1 MNWSRCNAGRKDA
14 TFNPSK
20 HAICEILL
28 TPDHLDGEA
37 RIGDIDSQHIGF
49 VTVIQARKARSVDTT
64 TLRKS
69 ITPAGQP
76 LADVCPRACK
86 TSKFTKR
93 LAGVVA
99 ASLMWVPCVAAYPAD
114 TSLVFNTTAPANDLK
129 GSLAARV
136 QFAQSQ
142 IIPSRPQEGD
152 NQPHLIGNRKALL
165 LVRLLKGDRSA
176 AVQVTARDRA
186 GKVLGS
192 LRIAPPEQLPKT
204 AYYLDG
210 LPDEEIDFAASEE
223 AAHILNGMP
232 ELQRLSAPADKLL
245 ADRLRQSPLVEVQTA
260 DGRWV
265 SDIYLPSGA
274 ELDGRMLRVRSNAGY
289 KSTIHYSGRTA
300 VIARNE
306 SLLFKCVRGQWVHA
320 GELENQGL
328 VYAADAWSGVLP
340 AEWIASG
347 LRLRFEQGGLSGEL
361 VNLEVGAP
369 TELLLH
375 TIDVGMLMP
384 PRGQFEF
391 AKDPEAHREYFQTVP
406 TSRLIVSQYEPLFLR
421 EVMLPDGTFLTDVD
435 PSKGDWHNGT
445 MRQHI
450 AKELISHGIDNANY
464 GINSSAGTGED
475 SHPYLAAQLTAHNA
489 QGRYSNGVVVH
500 GGSGGGG
507 IVTLDSSIG
516 NEFSHEVGHNYGVG
530 HYVGGFEG
538 SVHRS
543 ADQINS
549 TWGWDADKN
558 RFNPNFSPIRSG
570 LDTCL
575 EEQCQS
581 PFEGRSFGLDAMAG
595 GAPLSGFNRF
605 TLYTP
610 NTAAIIQRFLES
622 KVVFDANS
630 PTGFSQWNAAKGRME
645 PYEHTLRTSDA
656 FTAPVDDLSE
666 AKLASLLAEYELVK
680 IAMQDGNWTK
690 FIYLPAASTA
700 NRGRTVT
707 IDHNAG
713 YDSFLG
719 INGRPIQVSRGFNK
733 SFTSDGKRWKEVQAN
748 SQLAKRKPDSFRV
761 PVTTLV
767 GYYDPQGELKS
778 YIYPVLHGAYGFT
791 YQDDRHQLSESD
803 CQLLVQTRDG
813 LLRFRLAN
821 HRLSANVMNKF
832 HINIPEASQPKN
844 VALVVRGQIVDKR
857 PIPKVSEQ
865 LRFTVNDSTS
875 DSGSAVQDRR
885 APGKTP

>member
-1 MNWSRCNAGRKDA
+1 MDTSTIRDCIPPARQHLASDVPKAYKA
-14 TFNPSK
+14 T
-20 HAICEILL
+20 L
-28 TPDHLDGEA
+28 
-37 RIGDIDSQHIGF
+37 
-49 VTVIQARKARSVDTT
+49 
-64 TLRKS
+64 
-69 ITPAGQP
+69 
-76 LADVCPRACK
+76 

-93 LAGVVA
+93 FVGVIAAG
-99 ASLMWVPCVAAYPAD
+99 LMWVPFSVAYPAD
-114 TSLVFNTTAPANDLK
+114 HSLVFNTTVPTNDLK
-129 GSLAARV
+129 GSLAARI

-142 IIPSRPQEGD
+142 IIPSRPQEGE

-165 LVRLLKGDRSA
+165 LVRLLKNDRSA
-176 AVQVTARDRA
+176 PLQVTARDRA

-192 LRIAPPEQLPKT
+192 LRLNPPEKLPKT

-210 LPDEEIDFAASEE
+210 LPDDEIDFTPSGV
-223 AAHILNGMP
+223 AAHIINRMP
-232 ELQRLSAPADKLL
+232 ELQRLSAPADTYL
-245 ADRLRQSPLVEVQTA
+245 ADRLRQVPLVEVQTA
-260 DGRWV
+260 DGNWV
-265 SDIYLPSGA
+265 SDIYVPSEA
-274 ELDGRMLRVRSNAGY
+274 NFDGKMLRIRSSAGY
-289 KSTIHYSGRTA
+289 KSTIHYSGRSV

-328 VYAADAWSGVLP
+328 VYATDAWSVVLP
-340 AEWIASG
+340 AEWIAPG

-361 VNLEVGAP
+361 ANLEVGAP
-369 TELLLH
+369 TELLIH
-375 TIDVGMLMP
+375 TIDVGMLLP

-421 EVMLPDGTFLTDVD
+421 EVMLPDGTFLTESD
-435 PSKGDWHNGT
+435 PSTGDWHNGT

-464 GINSSAGTGED
+464 GINSSAGEGED

-489 QGRYSNGVVVH
+489 QGKYSNGVVVH

-507 IVTLDSSIG
+507 IVTLDDSLG
-516 NEFSHEVGHNYGVG
+516 NEFSHEVGHNYGLG
-530 HYVGGFEG
+530 HYVDGFKG

-558 RFNPNFSPIRSG
+558 RFLPNFSPIRSG
-570 LDTCL
+570 MDTCL

-581 PFEGRSFGLDAMAG
+581 PFDGRTFGLDAMAG
-595 GAPLSGFNRF
+595 GAPFSAFNRF

-622 KVVFDANS
+622 KVLFDANS
-630 PTGFSQWNAAKGRME
+630 PTGFSKWNAAKSKME
-645 PYEHTLRTSDA
+645 PYEHTLSTSDA
-656 FTAPVDDLSE
+656 ITAPVDDLSE

-690 FIYLPAASTA
+690 FIYLPAASAA

-707 IDHNAG
+707 IDHDAG
-713 YDSFLG
+713 YDSVLG
-719 INGRPIQVSRGFNK
+719 INGRPIQVSRGFKK
-733 SFTSDGKRWKEVQAN
+733 SFTSDGKRWKEGAAN
-748 SQLAKRKPDSFRV
+748 GKLLKRKPDSFGI
-761 PVTTLV
+761 PVTTLI

-778 YIYPVLHGAYGFT
+778 YIYPALHGAYGFT
-791 YQDDRHQLSESD
+791 YQDDRSQMNDSD
-803 CQLLVQTRDG
+803 CHLLVQTRDG

-821 HRLSANVMNKF
+821 HRLSAKVMNKF

-844 VALVVRGQIVDKR
+844 VALVIRGQIVDKR

-865 LRFTVNDSTS
+865 LRFTVNDGISRS
-875 DSGSAVQDRR
+875 ES
-885 APGKTP
+885 PGKSGPTPVGSP